1 MVVSC
6 FEAEEELFILSHTSA
21 FLDLSEQAKLIEMIA
36 AFMKELRLSAANIEA
51 IDWLTGTLNNDN
63 ANTFLQELPHHSAA
77 SPPHTLAS

>member
-1 MVVSC
+1 
-6 FEAEEELFILSHTSA
+6 
-21 FLDLSEQAKLIEMIA
+21 MIA